1 MNTYRATTIPSLVLA
16 TLLSMGFSSRALAQ
30 QDFTL
35 FEPVETNDSQAVTPE
50 ARVARENRNSNGSP
64 EFTLLGTSRIGDKVT
79 AMLQHRDGKT
89 VMVSSDADG
98 SAIEGYPDY
107 IISGIAAGQVTIT
120 YPGGSP
126 CMSYSDQGVHCNASG
141 NAGELT
147 LPNKAP
153 LAPRTQDPA
162 AAEAATLELA
172 NGVTEEVVPDPN
184 NPFAALQAAAAR
196 QRGGRDGARD
206 GGDAATRAFQ
216 TRRIDPADVPPG
228 MRIVSTPFGDRLV
241 EDN

>member
-1 MNTYRATTIPSLVLA
+1 MNTYRTTTIASLVLA
-16 TLLSMGFSSRALAQ
+16 TLLSMGFSVRALAQ

-35 FEPVETNDSQAVTPE
+35 FEPVETSAPEAVTPE

-64 EFTLLGTSRIGDKVT
+64 EFTLLGTSRIGDKLT

-98 SAIEGYPDY
+98 SPIEGYPEFT
-107 IISGIAAGQVTIT
+107 ISGIAAGQVTIT

-126 CMSYSDQGVHCNASG
+126 CMSYSDQGVHCSATG
-141 NAGELT
+141 NTGELT

-153 LAPRTQDPA
+153 LAPRTQEPA
-162 AAEAATLELA
+162 AETATLELA
-172 NGVTEEVVPDPN
+172 NSASEEVVPDPN
-184 NPFAALQAAAAR
+184 NPFAAIQAAAAR
-196 QRGGRDGARD
+196 QRGGREARD
-206 GGDAATRAFQ
+206 GSDVTTRAFQ
-216 TRRIDPADVPPG
+216 PRRIDPADVPPG